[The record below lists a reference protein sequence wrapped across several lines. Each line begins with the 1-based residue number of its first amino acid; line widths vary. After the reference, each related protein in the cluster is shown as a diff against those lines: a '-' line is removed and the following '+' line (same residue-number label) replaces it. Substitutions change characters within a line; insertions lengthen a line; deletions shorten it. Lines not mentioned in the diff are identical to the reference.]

1 MLEGSHALAEEAIK
15 KKSFNDRRNSVRFGG
30 AMRAFGNLGAALDI
44 GESCT
49 SRGSTVGVVD
59 WPGRFC
65 KCPGVALKNVGNFGS
80 YASLVRLQQFW
91 NHPGNAH
98 AQLEVLVWRRR
109 RCLGA
114 CFELFRSFWKRL
126 GCVWG

>member
-1 MLEGSHALAEEAIK
+1 MLHTFSHKVKVKVKVKDEYKYYADGEELQETTIFDDLGTIITDTMDNAPHYQKI
-15 KKSFNDRRNSVRFGG
+15 RNKIRK
-30 AMRAFGNLGAALDI
+30 I
-44 GESCT
+44 
-49 SRGSTVGVVD
+49 
-59 WPGRFC
+59 
-65 KCPGVALKNVGNFGS
+65 GNFGS